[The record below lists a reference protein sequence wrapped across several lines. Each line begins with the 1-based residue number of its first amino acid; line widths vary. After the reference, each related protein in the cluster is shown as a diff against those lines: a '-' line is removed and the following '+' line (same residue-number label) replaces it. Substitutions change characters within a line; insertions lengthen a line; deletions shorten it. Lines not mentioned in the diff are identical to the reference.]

1 MTGSMGNV
9 IAGSN
14 LARSTEVCGE
24 RIVLGKRRPRRRPIP
39 PKESHQMSAGFIL
52 LELTVNRTE
61 TLGGHIL
68 LLTI

>member
-1 MTGSMGNV
+1 MGNV

-24 RIVLGKRRPRRRPIP
+24 GIVLCTWRVRRRPTL

-52 LELTVNRTE
+52 SESTANRTE
-61 TLGGHIL
+61 TQGGQIL
-68 LLTI
+68 FVTI

>member
-1 MTGSMGNV
+1 MGNV

-24 RIVLGKRRPRRRPIP
+24 IIVIGKRRVRRRPIP

-52 LELTVNRTE
+52 SELTVNRTE
-61 TLGGHIL
+61 AQGGQIL
-68 LLTI
+68 FVTIY